1 MLGCRD
7 KCKQVEILITIWG
20 LWTARNKL
28 LFEGQ
33 SKRPDDV
40 ATFVRS
46 YCLEL
51 HIIQDRMKPKLHRA
65 TYWVAPSL
73 PFVKINFDSHF
84 KQEAFTAVSGVIIRD
99 NNGHSLGARSKM
111 NCHIASSFAAE
122 AHAAING
129 LQLALDLGFRY
140 VILEGDS
147 LSVIK
152 KLKSE
157 KEDFSEISALIWDAK
172 QLSRA
177 FSLCQFRFTPRDS
190 NKVAHAMAQEWTSSS
205 SEGIWIDGAPESITT
220 LAAADRKQDV
230 PS

>member
-7 KCKQVEILITIWG
+7 KYKQVEILITIWG

-33 SKRPDDV
+33 SKRPEDV

-51 HIIQDRMKPKLHRA
+51 HIIQDRMKSKLPQD
-65 TYWVAPSL
+65 TNWVAHSL

-99 NNGHSLGARSKM
+99 NNGHILGARSKM

-122 AHAAING
+122 AQAAING

-157 KEDFSEISALIWDAK
+157 KDDFSEISALIWDAK

-205 SEGIWIDGAPESITT
+205 SEGIWI
-220 LAAADRKQDV
+220 LH
-230 PS
+230 